1 MRYAESMHQTRN
13 VPDALLAEMLEHF
26 TPGEYLELAMS
37 VGQFIAVGQILA
49 MLGIPN
55 ASVG

>member
-1 MRYAESMHQTRN
+1 MHQTRN